1 MTEVKVS
8 INLKEIQ
15 RNGDSK
21 RDKIDEGL
29 FTRGRQEKKDFK
41 PKKSLRSKSRGKKI
55 RCFFICD
62 KEGNFKKDCPN
73 NKDRSNEQNKHMGNV
88 VLKLC
93 QLQIK
98 TLIKNGSWT
107 LDVHSI

>member
-1 MTEVKVS
+1 MLYGKTSLTMTEVKVS

-41 PKKSLRSKSRGKKI
+41 PKKSLRSKSRGKK
-55 RCFFICD
+55 
-62 KEGNFKKDCPN
+62 
-73 NKDRSNEQNKHMGNV
+73 DRSNEQNKHMGNV